1 MKSWAGIAPSKGQ
14 QGPTTSLPLSL
25 FNTASQKVETLPVKD
40 FYRLYVCGITPYD
53 ATHLGHAATYVSF
66 DLINRYLRF
75 TGAEVAFVENI
86 TDIDDPLLERATRDG
101 VDWRDLALSQIELF
115 RGDMV
120 ALHVIPPDHYVG
132 VVEAMQIII
141 DAVSA
146 LKEKNSTYKVGD
158 DLYFRVRLDPEF
170 LERTHLGESIAME
183 FFAERGGDPQ
193 RSGKDDPFD
202 ALVWKAQ
209 RDSEPGWPSPFGVGR
224 PGWHIECSA
233 IALHY
238 LKPDPTD
245 DFAID
250 IQGGGSDLIFPH
262 HDMSAAQGLIATGQ
276 KFARFFVHAG
286 MIGLDGTKMSKS
298 LGNLIFVSRL
308 ISDGVEPMAI
318 RLALLGHHY
327 RSDHMWG
334 SSEISEASAFLE
346 RIRLNLARIEV
357 APTENVINEIVK
369 ALANDL
375 DTVRVLEL
383 IADWCS
389 KTEDGSFEGVS
400 GSAGQLS
407 RVLDDLL
414 GLAI

>member
-1 MKSWAGIAPSKGQ
+1 MKSWAD
-14 QGPTTSLPLSL
+14 LSL
-25 FNTASQKVETLPVKD
+25 SKSEGYSDVHRTLSLYNTASQSVEELPKKD
-40 FYRLYVCGITPYD
+40 HYRLYVCGITPYD
-53 ATHLGHAATYVSF
+53 ATHLGHAATYVAF
-66 DLINRYLRF
+66 DLINRYLQF
-75 TGAEVAFVENI
+75 GGADVSFVQNI
-86 TDIDDPLLERATRDG
+86 TDIDDPLFERAKRDG
-101 VDWRDLALSQIELF
+101 VDWSELATSQIELF

-141 DAVSA
+141 DAISSLA
-146 LKEKNSTYKVGD
+146 SKDSTYKVDD

-170 LERTHLGESIAME
+170 LKRTHLSSELAME
-183 FFAERGGDPQ
+183 YFAERGGDPQ
-193 RSGKDDPFD
+193 RIGKNDPFD

-209 RDSEPGWPSPFGVGR
+209 RDGEPGWPSPFGIGR

-238 LKPDPTD
+238 LRPDTSD
-245 DFAID
+245 EFAID

-262 HDMSAAQGLIATGQ
+262 HDMSASQGLVATGQ

-308 ISDGVEPMAI
+308 INDGIEPMAI
-318 RLALLGHHY
+318 RLALLGHQY

-334 SSEISEASAFLE
+334 SSEISDASAFLQ
-346 RIRLNLARIEV
+346 RLRLNLARVEV
-357 APTENVINEIVK
+357 APTQPLIAELLV
-369 ALANDL
+369 ALSNDL
-375 DTVRVLEL
+375 DTVRALEL
-383 IADWCS
+383 IASWCTA
-389 KTEDGSFEGVS
+389 TENGASG

>member
-1 MKSWAGIAPSKGQ
+1 MKSWADLSLGKSEGYIDAYRTLSLYNTGSQMVQALPSK
-14 QGPTTSLPLSL
+14 
-25 FNTASQKVETLPVKD
+25 D
-40 FYRLYVCGITPYD
+40 HYRLYVCGITPYD
-53 ATHLGHAATYVSF
+53 ATHLGHAATYVTF

-75 TGAEVAFVENI
+75 GGAQVSFVQNI
-86 TDIDDPLLERATRDG
+86 TDIDDPLFERAKRDG
-101 VDWRDLALSQIELF
+101 LDWSELATSQIELF

-120 ALHVIPPDHYVG
+120 ALHVIPPEHYVG

-141 DAVSA
+141 DAISA
-146 LKEKNSTYKVGD
+146 LANKDSTYKVD
-158 DLYFRVRLDPEF
+158 EDLYFRVRLDPEF
-170 LERTHLGESIAME
+170 LTRTHLSEETAME
-183 FFAERGGDPQ
+183 YFAERGGDPQ
-193 RSGKDDPFD
+193 RSGKSDPFD

-209 RDSEPGWPSPFGVGR
+209 RDGEPGWPSPFGVGR

-238 LKPDPTD
+238 LRPNPTEE
-245 DFAID
+245 FSID

-298 LGNLIFVSRL
+298 LGNLIFVSKL
-308 ISDGVEPMAI
+308 INDGIEPMAI

-334 SSEISEASAFLE
+334 SSEIADASAFLQ
-346 RIRLNLARIEV
+346 RIRLNLARMEV
-357 APTENVINEIVK
+357 APTDDVIADLLS

-375 DTVRVLEL
+375 DTVRALEV
-383 IADWCS
+383 IASWCTA
-389 KTEDGSFEGVS
+389 TENGSSG

>member
-1 MKSWAGIAPSKGQ
+1 MKSWAD
-14 QGPTTSLPLSL
+14 LSL
-25 FNTASQKVETLPVKD
+25 SKSGGYSDVYRTLSLYNTASQSVEELPIKHH
-40 FYRLYVCGITPYD
+40 YRLYVCGITPYD
-53 ATHLGHAATYVSF
+53 ATHLGHAATYVAF
-66 DLINRYLRF
+66 DLINRYLQF
-75 TGAEVAFVENI
+75 GGADVSFVQNI
-86 TDIDDPLLERATRDG
+86 TDIDDPLFERAKRDG
-101 VDWRDLALSQIELF
+101 VDWSELATSQIELF

-132 VVEAMQIII
+132 VVEAMQIVI
-141 DAVSA
+141 DAISA
-146 LKEKNSTYKVGD
+146 LASKDSTYKVDD

-170 LERTHLGESIAME
+170 LKRTHLSSELAME

-193 RSGKDDPFD
+193 RSGKNDPFD

-209 RDSEPGWPSPFGVGR
+209 RDGEPGWPSPFGMGR

-233 IALHY
+233 IALHF
-238 LKPDPTD
+238 LRPDTSD
-245 DFAID
+245 EFAID

-262 HDMSAAQGLIATGQ
+262 HDMSASQGFVSTGQ

-308 ISDGVEPMAI
+308 INDGIEPMAI

-334 SSEISEASAFLE
+334 SSEISDASAFLQ
-346 RIRLNLARIEV
+346 RLRLNLARMEV
-357 APTENVINEIVK
+357 APTQPLIAELLS
-369 ALANDL
+369 ALSNDL
-375 DTVRVLEL
+375 DTVRALEL
-383 IADWCS
+383 LASWCTA
-389 KTEDGSFEGVS
+389 TENGASG

>member
-1 MKSWAGIAPSKGQ
+1 MKSWAD
-14 QGPTTSLPLSL
+14 LSL
-25 FNTASQKVETLPVKD
+25 SKSGGYRDVYRTLSLYNTASQSVEELPIKD
-40 FYRLYVCGITPYD
+40 LYRLYVCGITPYD
-53 ATHLGHAATYVSF
+53 ATHLGHAATYVTF
-66 DLINRYLRF
+66 DLINRYLQF
-75 TGAEVAFVENI
+75 GGADVSFVQNI
-86 TDIDDPLLERATRDG
+86 TDIDDPLFERAKRDG
-101 VDWRDLALSQIELF
+101 LDWSELATSQIELF

-141 DAVSA
+141 DAISA
-146 LKEKNSTYKVGD
+146 LASKDSTYKVDD

-170 LERTHLGESIAME
+170 LKRTHLSSDLAME
-183 FFAERGGDPQ
+183 YFAERGGDPQ
-193 RSGKDDPFD
+193 RLGKNDPFD

-209 RDSEPGWPSPFGVGR
+209 RDGEPGWPSPFGVGR

-238 LKPDPTD
+238 LRPDTSD
-245 DFAID
+245 EFAID

-262 HDMSAAQGLIATGQ
+262 HDMSASQGLVATGQ

-308 ISDGVEPMAI
+308 INDGIEPMAI
-318 RLALLGHHY
+318 RLALIGHHY

-334 SSEISEASAFLE
+334 SSEISDAAIFLQ
-346 RIRLNLARIEV
+346 RIRINLARMEV
-357 APTENVINEIVK
+357 APTQPLIAELLA
-369 ALANDL
+369 ALSNDL
-375 DTVRVLEL
+375 DTVRALEL
-383 IADWCS
+383 ISSWCTD
-389 KTEDGSFEGVS
+389 TENGASG

>member
-1 MKSWAGIAPSKGQ
+1 MRSWADLSLNSGAGS
-14 QGPTTSLPLSL
+14 SLNMLPLAL
-25 FNTASQKVETLPVKD
+25 FNTATQSIEKLPAKD

-53 ATHLGHAATYVSF
+53 ATHLGHAATYVTF

-75 TGAEVAFVENI
+75 SGSSVAFVENI
-86 TDIDDPLLERATRDG
+86 TDIDDPLLERAARDG
-101 VDWRDLALSQIELF
+101 VDWRELALSQIELF

-132 VVEAMQIII
+132 VVEAMQIIV

-146 LKEKNSTYKVGD
+146 LNEKNSTYKVDD
-158 DLYFRVRLDPEF
+158 DLYFKVRLDPDF
-170 LERTHLGESIAME
+170 LRRTHLSEEVAMAY
-183 FFAERGGDPQ
+183 FAERGGDPN
-193 RSGKDDPFD
+193 RSGKKDPFD
-202 ALVWKAQ
+202 ALVWKSQ
-209 RDSEPGWPSPFGVGR
+209 REGEPGWPSPFGVGR

-238 LKPDPTD
+238 LEPDPTD
-245 DFAID
+245 EFAID

-298 LGNLIFVSRL
+298 LGNLIFVSKL
-308 ISDGVEPMAI
+308 IKQGVEPMAI
-318 RLALLGHHY
+318 RLALFGHHY

-334 SSEISEASAFLE
+334 STEISDASEFLE
-346 RIRLNLARIEV
+346 RIRLNLAKVDV
-357 APTENVINEIVK
+357 APTEIVIEGLIE
-369 ALANDL
+369 AIANDL
-375 DTVRVLEL
+375 DTVRALE
-383 IADWCS
+383 IIKRWCAETES
-389 KTEDGSFEGVS
+389 GKTG
-400 GSAGQLS
+400 GSAGQFS